1 MLYLR
6 RVAIFTFAKRKRVPY
21 ISLKPVRIIDV
32 RSFVSILR
40 HGYFQNVKSQITFE
54 ITIFRVSLLCVW
66 GGRVACCTRL
76 AALLPWICWIVL
88 NMVKYF
94 VQHFW
99 LSQVLLTRSFNMLTT
114 IQYLATRCAQ
124 QCCNVS
130 SSNVACIWPAAPNNV
145 AINVLCICMDALSVV
160 NVFDGRHCALINAVE
175 SKGNETDWIA
185 LWRIIRRD
193 LNGPQY
199 RRISVVTA
207 LVIELNCVL

>member
-1 MLYLR
+1 MYGPLYLYFAT
-6 RVAIFTFAKRKRVPY
+6 VIFKTSKVKLHLR
-21 ISLKPVRIIDV
+21 SLSSVSRY
-32 RSFVSILR
+32 FV
-40 HGYFQNVKSQITFE
+40 
-54 ITIFRVSLLCVW
+54 CV
-66 GGRVACCTRL
+66 GGGGGEGGACCTRL

-99 LSQVLLTRSFNMLTT
+99 LSHVLLTRSFNTLTT

-160 NVFDGRHCALINAVE
+160 NVFDGRRCALIKAVE

-207 LVIELNCVL
+207 LVIELSYVL